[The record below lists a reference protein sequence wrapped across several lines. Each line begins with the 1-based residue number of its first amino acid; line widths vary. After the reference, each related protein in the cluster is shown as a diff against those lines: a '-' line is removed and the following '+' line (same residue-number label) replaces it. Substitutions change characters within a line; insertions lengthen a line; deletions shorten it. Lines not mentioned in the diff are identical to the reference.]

1 MSDFNFSCIC
11 HAIIFN
17 RYSRILI
24 CRYNKRRTIIM
35 RSPSHR
41 LTVTVTVIICT
52 ICRPLN
58 CIINYT
64 HINLLFNMYTFFTI
78 LLWWYSSAHH
88 VTSFYCIEKA
98 PRKVL
103 NSNLYILSCWIETFL
118 HKSHCIF
125 KTHNKSATLTF
136 TFG

>member
-64 HINLLFNMYTFFTI
+64 HINLLFDIQKSTSNFDVLFKPYLNFLI
-78 LLWWYSSAHH
+78 CLLSYYISVCVICRNKAECDISEISS
-88 VTSFYCIEKA
+88 
-98 PRKVL
+98 R
-103 NSNLYILSCWIETFL
+103 
-118 HKSHCIF
+118 
-125 KTHNKSATLTF
+125 
-136 TFG
+136 

>member
-64 HINLLFNMYTFFTI
+64 HINLLFGIQKSTSKFDVLSKPYLKFLI
-78 LLWWYSSAHH
+78 CLL
-88 VTSFYCIEKA
+88 FY
-98 PRKVL
+98 
-103 NSNLYILSCWIETFL
+103 YITKGKYCNIFNAYNRHFRDLL
-118 HKSHCIF
+118 HSQIYYRYHR
-125 KTHNKSATLTF
+125 N
-136 TFG
+136 